1 MPSVAMNPSV
11 SQMTFN
17 FEPSLADRWPT
28 LRQYIAHRA
37 AVQNKH
43 MKVIAADMDMSPSV
57 LSRKLN
63 PSEGDTQR
71 LNVDDLEGYIQSTG
85 DVDSVIEYLMAKY
98 KDSDDARKARTL
110 AKVESM
116 LPELAALLGALK
128 GESDQARN

>member
-1 MPSVAMNPSV
+1 MPSVAINQSV
-11 SQMTFN
+11 AQMTFN

-37 AVQNKH
+37 AVQKKH
-43 MKVIAADMDMSPSV
+43 LKVIAADMDVSPSV

-63 PSEGDTQR
+63 PSDGDTQR
-71 LNVDDLEGYIQSTG
+71 FNVDDLEGYIQSTG

-98 KDSDDARKARTL
+98 KDSDEARKARTL

-128 GESDQARN
+128 GESQ

>member
-1 MPSVAMNPSV
+1 MPSVAINPSV
-11 SQMTFN
+11 AQMTFN